1 MGICPQVI
9 KQPQKIASNR
19 PFFLENYENQPFFL
33 VFYYFFELLSG
44 QKMDTFSGQ
53 KWSQSG
59 QMARKSGHSKMLAKY
74 KVVTAHF

>member
-1 MGICPQVI
+1 MSTSHKTKKKVPQI
-9 KQPQKIASNR
+9 DH
-19 PFFLENYENQPFFL
+19 FFLENYENINFFL
-33 VFYYFFELLSG
+33 VFYDFFELLSG